1 MHNFSAA
8 GNIQSR
14 SRAAHAY
21 EAARRSR
28 NLNIARSAGPV
39 KILTSNGLRK
49 SSFWHIFSFHQL

>member
-21 EAARRSR
+21 KPKREKSEPKKSAQDSA
-28 NLNIARSAGPV
+28 NLAPATIEQYYF
-39 KILTSNGLRK
+39 TSQ
-49 SSFWHIFSFHQL
+49 F